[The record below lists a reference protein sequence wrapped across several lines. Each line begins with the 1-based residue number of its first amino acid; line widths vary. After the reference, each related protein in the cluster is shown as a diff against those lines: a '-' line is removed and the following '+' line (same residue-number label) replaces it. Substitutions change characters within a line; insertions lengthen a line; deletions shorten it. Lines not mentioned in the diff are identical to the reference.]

1 MGGSKVSEGTAI
13 VVVETEAT
21 DAGTSTAPAEATA
34 TAEATDPVQTTAPVA
49 AAAASSERITVAVP
63 DIGDFADVDV
73 IEVNVAV
80 GDTIEV
86 DQDLVV
92 LETDK
97 ASMEVPS
104 THAGTVV
111 EVLIAEGDKA
121 SMGTAVVVIE
131 TGAGTAAP
139 QAESAPAAQ
148 PAAA

>member
-1 MGGSKVSEGTAI
+1 MGDKASMEVPASAAGKVVEVLVSEGSKVSEGTAI

-34 TAEATDPVQTTAPVA
+34 PVQTTAPVA

-111 EVLIAEGDKA
+111 E
-121 SMGTAVVVIE
+121 
-131 TGAGTAAP
+131 
-139 QAESAPAAQ
+139 
-148 PAAA
+148 